1 MTRYAVVDLEATDAH
16 SSENKIIQIGIV
28 LVEDG
33 EIVETFSTEVN
44 PHEPLLPRIS
54 ELTGL
59 SDKQLK
65 TAPEF
70 SEVAAKVR
78 ELLTDSVFVAHNAR
92 FDYGL
97 LEKSFLNAGLE
108 FNEML
113 RVDTVDLARVFY
125 PTFEKYGLESLSEK
139 LDLAHDHPH
148 AAVSDA
154 YATAELLLK
163 IEEKIQNLQK
173 LFLL

>member
-33 EIVETFSTEVN
+33 KIVETFSTEVN

-59 SDKQLK
+59 SDKQPK
-65 TAPEF
+65 DVAPEF
-70 SEVAAKVR
+70 SESCGRKC
-78 ELLTDSVFVAHNAR
+78 EKLLTDCVFVAHNAR

-97 LEKSFLNAGLE
+97 LEKSF
-108 FNEML
+108 FNGWL
-113 RVDTVDLARVFY
+113 GV
-125 PTFEKYGLESLSEK
+125 
-139 LDLAHDHPH
+139 
-148 AAVSDA
+148 
-154 YATAELLLK
+154 
-163 IEEKIQNLQK
+163 
-173 LFLL
+173 

>member
-1 MTRYAVVDLEATDAH
+1 MNLA
-16 SSENKIIQIGIV
+16 S
-28 LVEDG
+28 
-33 EIVETFSTEVN
+33 
-44 PHEPLLPRIS
+44 RIS

-113 RVDTVDLARVFY
+113 RVDTVDLARVFIQ
-125 PTFEKYGLESLSEK
+125 
-139 LDLAHDHPH
+139 
-148 AAVSDA
+148 
-154 YATAELLLK
+154 LLK
-163 IEEKIQNLQK
+163 NMV
-173 LFLL
+173 

>member
-97 LEKSFLNAGLE
+97 LEKKFS
-108 FNEML
+108 
-113 RVDTVDLARVFY
+113 
-125 PTFEKYGLESLSEK
+125 
-139 LDLAHDHPH
+139 
-148 AAVSDA
+148 
-154 YATAELLLK
+154 
-163 IEEKIQNLQK
+163 
-173 LFLL
+173 